1 MRFRH
6 TARIM
11 KTEGNAGTAFE
22 NRVKR
27 LLSSGRAAWGIGAVD
42 ESEYSAKLAI
52 NCDPD
57 FLWIDLEH
65 RPYGIS
71 EVRWIPILC
80 RRGGVAPMVRVP
92 NLDGGVI
99 KKALDIGANTV
110 MVPQVGTVDEAKRVV
125 EYAKYPPQGSRG
137 ITPSWTTFMDVSWD
151 DYLPAANAETCV
163 VVQIESPDGI
173 ANLDAIAAVDG
184 VDVVF
189 AGPSD
194 LAASLGVI
202 GQLGHPKVRAFLA
215 DFPQRVSAASGKAS
229 GIALAGVAAA
239 KQAYAQGY
247 RFINIGSFGVLGT
260 QGLTAALDDLRGS
273 EQG

>member
-1 MRFRH
+1 
-6 TARIM
+6 M
-11 KTEGNAGTAFE
+11 KTERNAGTAFE

-27 LLSSGRAAWGIGAVD
+27 LLSSGRAAWGIGAID
-42 ESEYSAKLAI
+42 ESEYSAKMAI
-52 NCDPD
+52 NCDVD

-65 RPYGIS
+65 RPYGVS
-71 EVRWIPILC
+71 EVRWLPILC
-80 RRGGVAPMVRVP
+80 RQRGVAPMVRVP

-99 KKALDIGANTV
+99 KKALDVGANTV
-110 MVPQVGTVDEAKRVV
+110 MVPQVDTADQAKRAV

-137 ITPSWTTFMDVSWD
+137 VSPSWTTFMDVSWD

-163 VVQIESPDGI
+163 VAQIESPAGI

-215 DFPQRVSAASGKAS
+215 DFPQRVSAASGKAA
-229 GIALAGVAAA
+229 GIALAGVEAA

-247 RFINIGSFGVLGT
+247 RFINIGSFGVLGS

-273 EQG
+273 ERS